1 MRLFDPRR
9 LIRIAARSLA
19 PRSAGNE
26 MISEQRKG
34 GPARGSLRFCMCVTG
49 VESDNGRFIGF
60 DARPGQQRRRLT
72 YGSARNV
79 GQEPAQARLDL
90 NARRTRRPRKTR

>member
-1 MRLFDPRR
+1 MLKGGSGAAGGGHRISTGQRYRTRSSARR
-9 LIRIAARSLA
+9 AQTNPQLL
-19 PRSAGNE
+19 SAG
-26 MISEQRKG
+26 
-34 GPARGSLRFCMCVTG
+34 AV
-49 VESDNGRFIGF
+49 VGF